1 MLKCRKLEIYYF
13 NFKSLIILNVSIKI
27 PKLFNLGIFIETF
40 SNYLLLKTILQS
52 NRPVK
57 NQILSR

>member
-13 NFKSLIILNVSIKI
+13 NFKGLIILNVSIKM
-27 PKLFNLGIFIETF
+27 PKLNNLGIFIETF